1 MSAIGPGSI
10 IGDRYEL
17 GRQLGSGG
25 MARVFLA
32 HDRKLGREVA
42 VKVLA
47 ERYAADP
54 AFVERFR
61 REATSAAA
69 LNHPNIVS
77 VFDRGEVEGTY
88 FIVMEYIAGIDLKRD
103 IRERAPLAPVEAID
117 IMLQILN
124 ALAAAHRRD
133 VVHRDV
139 KPQNVMFTDDGRVKV
154 TDFGIAR
161 AGSADLTEVGLI
173 IGTAQYLSP
182 EQAQGREVTSAS
194 DCYSAGIVLFEMLT
208 GRLPFDG
215 DRPVTVA
222 LKQVSDAPPN
232 PTSVNPSIPPRLAA
246 VVLRALEKRPEA
258 RFTRAEDFA
267 QTLMRIRAE
276 IADDDPTDVLL
287 PATAATDVIGG
298 TDATRMMSRQDA
310 RPAPAPRRAPTP
322 RPPERRRRRGVLP
335 FVLGG
340 LALLAVALLAFFL
353 FRPGA
358 AQVDVPPGLQGGTA
372 QEARAAIDA
381 AGLKAIV
388 DRIPNDASADT
399 VLSVTPTSG
408 TRVDRGSTVQL
419 TVSAGPDLVT
429 LPNVD
434 GKDAD
439 QALSELSA
447 KNFVPT
453 RKDAF
458 SDTVA
463 KGLVIRTDPA
473 GGGQVAPKSAVTVF
487 VSKGPEQVTVPDVR
501 NLTVPVATRLL
512 SDRNLSIGMVREA
525 PSDRSAGTIIRQN
538 PGPTAKA
545 AKNSAVDVVVAV
557 APDLTVPFGLIGQPV
572 EDVKRKL
579 VAAGFDGNL
588 ITSESATPTNGEA
601 EGIVLDISPA
611 PGSSAR
617 PDAVVNLTVSGG
629 PQTPSTT
636 GTGPTTSTDV
646 PPPPGG
652 VVP

>member
-1 MSAIGPGSI
+1 M
-10 IGDRYEL
+10 
-17 GRQLGSGG
+17 
-25 MARVFLA
+25 FLA
-32 HDRKLGREVA
+32 QDRKLGREVA

-77 VFDRGEVEGTY
+77 VFDRGEVDGTY
-88 FIVMEYIAGIDLKRD
+88 FIVMEFIAGIDLKRY

-194 DCYSAGIVLFEMLT
+194 DCYSAGIVLYEMLT
-208 GRLPFDG
+208 GKLPFDG

-222 LKQVSDAPPN
+222 LKQVNDAPPN
-232 PTSVNPSIPPRLAA
+232 PLSVNPNIPPRLSA
-246 VVLRALEKRPEA
+246 VVLRALEKRTDA

-276 IADDDPTDVLL
+276 IAGDDPTDVL
-287 PATAATDVIGG
+287 PPVTEVTDVIGG
-298 TDATRMMSRQDA
+298 TDATRMMPRQETRA
-310 RPAPAPRRAPTP
+310 VSTPRRTPPP
-322 RPPERRRRRGVLP
+322 RPPQRGQRRRALP
-335 FVLGG
+335 FVLSG
-340 LALLAVALLAFFL
+340 LAVLAVSLVAFFL
-353 FRPGA
+353 LHDSGPGK
-358 AQVDVPPGLQGGTA
+358 VDVPVGLQGGTE
-372 QEARAAIDA
+372 QEARTAIIA
-381 AGLKAIV
+381 AGLKPVV
-388 DRIPNDASADT
+388 DRIVNDASPDT
-399 VLSVTPTSG
+399 VLSVSPTSG
-408 TRVDRGSTVQL
+408 TRVDRNSTVQI

-429 LPNVD
+429 LTNVD
-434 GKDAD
+434 NTDAD
-439 QALSELSA
+439 QALAALTGDG
-447 KNFVPT
+447 FVPT

-458 SDTVA
+458 SDTVT

-473 GGGQVAPKSAVTVF
+473 GGGKVPPKSAVTVF

-501 NLTVPVATRLL
+501 KLTVDAAKTALTA
-512 SDRNLSIGMVREA
+512 RNLRIGGVSEA
-525 PSDRSAGTIIRQN
+525 PSDRPVGTIIRQT
-538 PGPTAKA
+538 PGPTVKA
-545 AKNSAVDVVVAV
+545 DKGSAVDVVVAI
-557 APDLTVPFGLIGQPV
+557 APELTVPFGLIGQPV
-572 EDVKRKL
+572 QDVKQKL
-579 VAAGFDGNL
+579 IDAGFDEKL
-588 ITSESATPTNGEA
+588 ITSEAGDATNGEA
-601 EGIVLDISPA
+601 EGIVIDVTPA
-611 PGSSAR
+611 PGSTTSATET
-617 PDAVVNLTVSGG
+617 VTLTVSRG
-629 PQTPSTT
+629 PQATA
-636 GTGPTTSTDV
+636 GTDTTSATTAV

-652 VVP
+652 VTP